1 MAPLWLLVVAA
12 IVLLA
17 LLAQARPVVAPVRT
31 LLPGTSAAVTAAP
44 SSVPVSNPVSQR
56 PISVSKPV
64 APAAPGAVSSQPAAP
79 QPPRSA
85 TCPSQAGSG
94 LPCYMP

>member
-17 LLAQARPVVAPVRT
+17 LLVQARPVVAPVRS
-31 LLPGTSAAVTAAP
+31 LLPGTAASVTAAP
-44 SSVPVSNPVSQR
+44 SSNPVSQR

-64 APAAPGAVSSQPAAP
+64 APAPPGAVTGQPLAP
-79 QPPRSA
+79 APPTAPGSGSCPTQP
-85 TCPSQAGSG
+85 GSG
-94 LPCYMP
+94 LPCSQP